1 MAGRKPAQSKNR
13 RRPAVGQQGPSPAL
27 EIFHMTAP
35 SLTVTRDACLRVWF
49 TAEFLVLTEAHRM
62 VTLSDVHK
70 DPHFLGE
77 DRKSL
82 EKVNTFSS
90 VLGCFFFFF

>member
-1 MAGRKPAQSKNR
+1 
-13 RRPAVGQQGPSPAL
+13 
-27 EIFHMTAP
+27 MTAP

-90 VLGCFFFFF
+90 VLGCFFFFFLEKSDFVRIKTTSVFLF